1 VLSGGDAGFQKECLG
16 KMGEVAREGRT
27 VLFVG
32 HNVLALTRRRG
43 GGVFAGGSRSPL
55 RAALT

>member
-1 VLSGGDAGFQKECLG
+1 
-16 KMGEVAREGRT
+16 MGEVAREGRT